1 MSDKI
6 YITAPGASALR
17 AELRYLWKDKRP
29 KVTQQVADA
38 AALGDRSE
46 NADYIYGKKQLR
58 EIDKR
63 VRYLEKRLDQIEVVD
78 RIPKD
83 ATRIFFGAWVRLQ
96 PDSGPELKLRIIGE
110 DEIDLKLG
118 WISLNSPVAR
128 SLMGKREGDEVLL
141 NRPAGPVNAEI
152 LKVSYEGFGDEQ

>member
-6 YITAPGASALR
+6 YITAAGASALR

-78 RIPKD
+78 RVPKD
-83 ATRIFFGAWVRLQ
+83 TSRIYFGAWGWLQ
-96 PDSGPELKLRIIGE
+96 PDTGPELKLRIIGE
-110 DEIDLKLG
+110 DEIDLKRG
-118 WISLNSPVAR
+118 WISLKSPVAR
-128 SLMGKREGDEVLL
+128 SLMGKREGDDVLL
-141 NRPAGPVNAEI
+141 DRPAGPVNAEI
-152 LKVSYEGFGDEQ
+152 LKVNYEGFGDES